1 MKHCCLLCATLFIF
15 SSLLLHAQVVN
26 TGITSR
32 YDSTTSGKVTL
43 GGYVDTYYG
52 FDFNQPSTFDRPYC
66 VSVPRH
72 NEVNIN
78 LAYME
83 VKYASEKVRGRFV
96 PGFGTYVNSNYAAE
110 KGSLKNI
117 VEANVG
123 VRLSE
128 KRNIWVDAGVLGS
141 PFTNETAI
149 SKDHLMYTRSLAPEY
164 VPYYLAGVKVSV
176 PLGKKWVGYGYVLN
190 GWQQI
195 QDANNPLSIATQLE
209 FRPNDTW
216 LLNWDTYIGNESST
230 DHPDWG
236 TRWFTDLYAI
246 FNPDG
251 KFSLTACAYAGLQD
265 QTDSLGA
272 KTQLGWWQANVIG
285 RYTFTERLSLSGRV
299 EYFSDPHSVQVV
311 PITPVSG
318 FSTGSAGLCFNVKI
332 TDKAL
337 FRLEDRQYFS
347 SQEVYLNRWQ
357 RPVGTSNFLVS
368 NLTIWF

>member
-1 MKHCCLLCATLFIF
+1 MKHWYTLGAIF
-15 SSLLLHAQVVN
+15 LVFSGLLHAQVIN

-32 YDSTTSGKVTL
+32 YDSADNGKVTV

-52 FDFNQPSTFDRPYC
+52 FDFSQPATFDRPYC
-66 VSVPRH
+66 VSASRH

-78 LAYME
+78 LAYVE
-83 VKYASEKVRGRFV
+83 VKYANDKVRGRFV
-96 PGFGTYVNSNYAAE
+96 PGVGTYINANYATE

-149 SKDHLMYTRSLAPEY
+149 SKDHLMYTRSFAPEY
-164 VPYYLAGVKVSV
+164 VPYYLAGVKLSV
-176 PLGKKWVGYGYVLN
+176 PLGKKWTGYGYVLN

-195 QDANNPLSIATQLE
+195 QDMNNPLAIATQLE
-209 FRPNDTW
+209 FRPNDKW
-216 LLNWDTYIGNESST
+216 LLNWDTYIGNESSS

-236 TRWFTDLYAI
+236 TRWFSDIYAI
-246 FNPDG
+246 YNPDG

-265 QTDSLGA
+265 QTDSLGV
-272 KTQLGWWQANVIG
+272 KKHLGWWQANVIG

-299 EYFSDPHSVQVV
+299 EYFSDPHSVQIV

-318 FSTGSAGLCFNVKI
+318 FRAGSAGLCFTVKI
-332 TDKAL
+332 TNHAL
-337 FRLEDRQYFS
+337 FRLENRQYFS
-347 SQEVYLNRWQ
+347 PNTIFIDKNLTVQKF
-357 RPVGTSNFLVS
+357 SNLIMS
-368 NLTIWF
+368 NLTLWF